1 LGQEAVVFCWGRI
14 ERMEGAD
21 VRGRNE
27 RLGRRRVFVLKKGP
41 SRTAS
46 SIEALIETLSEIFA
60 AFSVAHEALNQKGGK
75 T

>member
-1 LGQEAVVFCWGRI
+1 VFCYGRM

-27 RLGRRRVFVLKKGP
+27 RLGRRIKGRVFVLEKGP
-41 SRTAS
+41 IRTAS
-46 SIEALIETLSEIFA
+46 SVETLSETFA
-60 AFSVAHEALNQKGGK
+60 AFSVAHEGLNQKGGK

>member
-1 LGQEAVVFCWGRI
+1 MFCWGRI

-27 RLGRRRVFVLKKGP
+27 RLGRRIKGRVFVLKKGP